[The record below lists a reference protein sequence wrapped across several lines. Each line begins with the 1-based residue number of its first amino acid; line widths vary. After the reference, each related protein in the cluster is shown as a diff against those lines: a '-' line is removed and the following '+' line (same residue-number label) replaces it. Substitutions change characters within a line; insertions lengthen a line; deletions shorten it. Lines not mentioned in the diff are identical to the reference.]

1 MKVLVFSDS
10 HGFVGNIKK
19 AIRQH
24 PQIDYMIH
32 LGDYGM
38 DVEEI
43 GYEFPYLTIE
53 AVQGNCDRIREHP
66 VEKVIKLGGKSI
78 FITHGHVYGV
88 KYGLDTIISKGVQE
102 DYDAILFGH
111 THQPLVDWR
120 KGLLLVNPGSISS
133 TRGTVGPTYAIL
145 DISDNGLNA
154 DIQRTR

>member
-1 MKVLVFSDS
+1 MKILVFSDS
-10 HGFVGNIKK
+10 HGLVENIKT

-66 VEKVIKLGGKSI
+66 VEKVLKLDGKSI
-78 FITHGHVYGV
+78 FITHGHIYGV
-88 KYGLDTIISKGVQE
+88 KYGLNTIISKGVQE

-120 KGLLLVNPGSISS
+120 KGLLIVNPGSMARARS
-133 TRGTVGPTYAIL
+133 TAGATYAIL
-145 DISDNGLNA
+145 DISENGLNA
-154 DIQRTR
+154 NIKKI